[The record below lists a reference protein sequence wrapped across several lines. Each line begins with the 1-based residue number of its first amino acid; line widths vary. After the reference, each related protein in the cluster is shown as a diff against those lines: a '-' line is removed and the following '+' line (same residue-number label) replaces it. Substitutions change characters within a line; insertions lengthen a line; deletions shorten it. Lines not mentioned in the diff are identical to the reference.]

1 MKFLKF
7 FQIAI
12 GAIFLLLACSTSDY
26 SSGKDRG
33 VRGKLNEL
41 LSRNKDFN
49 GTILITQ
56 NEKVLVDTLIGLSDK
71 GMNIPFK
78 QEDQFVIGSISK
90 QITAVLVL
98 KEVEKG
104 TLDLNAPIS
113 KYLKY
118 TDYNKPWTDSVT
130 THHLLTHTHGISQVK
145 KYLGFV
151 PGTKFEYSQI
161 GYEILAEILQ
171 EVSGKSFKDISMDF
185 FTKYGMNYTVHPYTQ
200 KYENLVKSYEGEDS
214 EVVPITMSLANYV
227 PAGTFISNMYD
238 LDLWNKLL
246 YSGKLLQPASF
257 ELMKKRYATRQH
269 PIYGEV
275 EYGYGLLFKKGEA
288 NQQIGALGYAP
299 GFASACYFFPKKNIS
314 VVILS
319 NEAKE
324 INDFAKVFSVHL
336 DILKMVKNVK

>member
-1 MKFLKF
+1 MKFLKL
-7 FQIAI
+7 FQITI
-12 GAIFLLLACSTSDY
+12 GALFLLMACSTSDI
-26 SSGKDRG
+26 SQGKNSIK
-33 VRGKLNEL
+33 GKLNEV
-41 LSRNKDFN
+41 LSKNKDFN

-56 NEKVLVDTLIGLSDK
+56 NEKILVDTLIGLSDK

-78 QEDQFVIGSISK
+78 KDDQFVIGSISK
-90 QITAVLVL
+90 QLTAVLVL

-151 PGTKFEYSQI
+151 PGTQFEYSQI

-171 EVSGKSFKDISMDF
+171 VINGKSFKDISMDF
-185 FTKYGMNYTVHPYTQ
+185 FIEHGMKNTVHPYIQ
-200 KYENLVKSYEGEDS
+200 KYDNLVQSYEGENS
-214 EVVPITMSLANYV
+214 EVVPRTMSLANYV

-257 ELMKKRYATRQH
+257 ERMKKRYATRQH

-275 EYGYGLLFKKGEA
+275 EYGYGLLFKNGEA

-299 GFASACYFFPKKNIS
+299 GFSSACYFFPEKNIS
-314 VVILS
+314 VVVLS
-319 NEAKE
+319 NEAKA

-336 DILKMVKNVK
+336 DILKMIKNVN